1 MLEKT
6 TPKSRVESELHE
18 LKEKFQKLNVFVST
32 DNKFASLPQQQRDLL
47 ARQQEVMSEYIDILS
62 KRLSLM

>member
-6 TPKSRVESELHE
+6 TPKDRVESELHE
-18 LKEKFQKLNVFVST
+18 LKEKFQKLDVFVST

-47 ARQQEVMSEYIDILS
+47 TRQQEVMSEYIDILN